1 MAPVLRNRPPAGRI
15 LRQHRKSKCV
25 VCSLQGGC
33 TPVPLT
39 PQQLKIRKLERH
51 RISHATDAQMA
62 EREKKGW

>member
-1 MAPVLRNRPPAGRI
+1 MSPVLRNRPPAGMI

-39 PQQLKIRKLERH
+39 PQQLKKRKLERH
-51 RISHATDAQMA
+51 MISHANEAEKA
-62 EREKKGW
+62 ERLKKW